1 MTIEKQ
7 THQHP
12 QQKSAPV
19 ETPASVE
26 IYRPFFLAGILTV
39 LTAGCT
45 LGAIAL
51 AGLCLRGNYVTT
63 AWTPYVLAHA
73 NSQLYGWVGF
83 FIMGF
88 ALQMHP
94 PKASAIKLFRI
105 LSVLSLTFMAVGISL
120 RFIADPLASANGSY
134 WTTLG
139 VLSAVCQTV
148 SVGLFMVNNTVT
160 RYASG
165 EKLSWQTKFVFASLA
180 WMTLIAIAEPYVF
193 WMAHQAPETSILF
206 VAEWFSPLREAQF
219 LGFVANMIFG
229 VALVKLHTCFGAQE
243 ANRELGNAAFLGWNF
258 GVVLRMVGWVTYFRA
273 GMSED
278 AIRFYVTSGTVLAIS
293 ATCFVLSS
301 RMFEKTSIR
310 VPSHKFIRAS
320 FVWLLISGAL
330 MILEPVHLR
339 QTSLPFSHA
348 YIGGIRHALTV
359 GFISQ
364 MIIGISS
371 HVVAKMNDIPD
382 SLQKSFLLTFWLL
395 NIGNAGRVFLEIAT
409 DYTPRAFGPMG
420 FTGFIE
426 LTGLVLWGAAMV
438 RIMLVGRAASIRH
451 QNRLQVA

>member
-7 THQHP
+7 THLRPLRQASLID
-12 QQKSAPV
+12 SA
-19 ETPASVE
+19 AAVE

-51 AGLCLRGNYVTT
+51 AGLCMRGNYVTT

-94 PKASAIKLFRI
+94 PKKSALRLFCRLAI
-105 LSVLSLTFMAVGISL
+105 LSLTLMAVGISL
-120 RFIADPLASANGSY
+120 RFIADPLASANGRY
-134 WTTLG
+134 WTHLG
-139 VLSAVCQTV
+139 VLSAVCQTA
-148 SVGLFMVNNTVT
+148 SVGLFIVNNTMT
-160 RYASG
+160 RYSTG
-165 EKLSWQTKFVFASLA
+165 QRLTWQTMFVFASLG
-180 WMTLIAIAEPYVF
+180 WMALVSVAEPFVF
-193 WMAHQAPETSILF
+193 WMSHQGPEASIPF

-229 VALVKLHTCFGAQE
+229 VALVKLHSCFGAQE
-243 ANRELGNAAFLGWNF
+243 PNRQFGNAAFAGWNL
-258 GVVLRMVGWVTYFRA
+258 GVILRMIGWVTYFRA
-273 GMSED
+273 GMSEE
-278 AIRFYVTSGTVLAIS
+278 AIRFYVTSGTVLAI
-293 ATCFVLSS
+293 AAGCFVLAS
-301 RMFEKTSIR
+301 RMFEKTKFSI
-310 VPSHKFIRAS
+310 PSQKFIRSS
-320 FVWLLISGAL
+320 FIWLLISGAL
-330 MILEPVHLR
+330 MILEPLHLR

-364 MIIGISS
+364 MIIGIGS

-382 SLQKSFLLTFWLL
+382 YLQKSFFTTFWLL
-395 NIGNAGRVFLEIAT
+395 NIGNAGRVLLEIAT
-409 DYTPRAFGPMG
+409 DYTPRAFAPMG

-426 LTGLVLWGAAMV
+426 LTGLVIWGTVMI
-438 RIMLVGRAASIRH
+438 RTMLIGRAATLEQRH
-451 QNRLQVA
+451 RLQTA